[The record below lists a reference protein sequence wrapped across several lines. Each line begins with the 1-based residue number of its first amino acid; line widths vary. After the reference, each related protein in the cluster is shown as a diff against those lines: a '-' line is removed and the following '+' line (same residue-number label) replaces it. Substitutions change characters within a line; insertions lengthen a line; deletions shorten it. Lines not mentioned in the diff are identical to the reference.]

1 MSRGH
6 FPALYGNI
14 GTLAVIS
21 TDYEMGNIIDINGFF
36 SGIIILDS
44 WGPSGI
50 KYNESSLI
58 ER

>member
-1 MSRGH
+1 M
-6 FPALYGNI
+6 LNI
-14 GTLAVIS
+14 FLIVLQLLLII

-50 KYNESSLI
+50 KYKEYSLI